1 MLTLVASRGSL
12 LGAGSGLVAGY
23 VHGQVVK
30 SVWFDRRRGMM
41 GRQEHVAEMSVD
53 DMKALMSL
61 AGDELK
67 TWNVVHKVM
76 DRTMHG

>member
-1 MLTLVASRGSL
+1 
-12 LGAGSGLVAGY
+12 
-23 VHGQVVK
+23 
-30 SVWFDRRRGMM
+30 MM